1 MIQYMNLS
9 FAQEQKK
16 IRRSL
21 FPSTVKV
28 PKGTSSSRNP
38 SLLRYRTLTG
48 NVVDNSAA
56 ITFTPAP
63 SKILVST
70 FIFKMPSSSSWSAD
84 DVSIIN
90 VEANI
95 KTPDPGTNV
104 YRIQIRNNKTKKW
117 ELLASSTGMTPNRWN
132 LWRKKM
138 IGITSFS
145 DYVNWKGQIIIRL
158 TSTSDADPVQMDFLK
173 LRLLAIVEPPILSIG
188 DSFIYDLPGAVTN
201 YDQKVV
207 AIDLFDT
214 SKADINQLKSEGK
227 SVICYF
233 SAGTVENWRPDAGSF
248 PTEAV
253 GSDMDGWEGEKWL
266 NTIHAGVRSIMA
278 NRVKLAEEKGCQ
290 AVDPD
295 NIDGYLHAT
304 NFDLTIADTKDY
316 LIFLA
321 NEAHSRGLLIGMK
334 NAAEIAG
341 DGSNF
346 VKNNMDF
353 AVVEECYNYDE
364 CDQYSTFI
372 ELGRPVFAIE
382 YTSLDPFDNGVCAS
396 LLPIF
401 ESLQFSLLVA
411 NYELNQSTDCR
422 S

>member
-1 MIQYMNLS
+1 
-9 FAQEQKK
+9 
-16 IRRSL
+16 
-21 FPSTVKV
+21 
-28 PKGTSSSRNP
+28 
-38 SLLRYRTLTG
+38 
-48 NVVDNSAA
+48 
-56 ITFTPAP
+56 
-63 SKILVST
+63 
-70 FIFKMPSSSSWSAD
+70 
-84 DVSIIN
+84 
-90 VEANI
+90 
-95 KTPDPGTNV
+95 
-104 YRIQIRNNKTKKW
+104 
-117 ELLASSTGMTPNRWN
+117 
-132 LWRKKM
+132 M

-145 DYVNWKGQIIIRL
+145 DY
-158 TSTSDADPVQMDFLK
+158 D
-173 LRLLAIVEPPILSIG
+173 
-188 DSFIYDLPGAVTN
+188 
-201 YDQKVV
+201 
-207 AIDLFDT
+207 
-214 SKADINQLKSEGK
+214 
-227 SVICYF
+227 C
-233 SAGTVENWRPDAGSF
+233 
-248 PTEAV
+248 
-253 GSDMDGWEGEKWL
+253 WEGEKWL